1 VAAPNTP
8 DSDLRT
14 SDEARAVDDI
24 SFGETAMSRK
34 DFNAH
39 LQAAYLEVVD
49 NQLRDN
55 DPPETRQT
63 FDRLRTL
70 NIGER
75 DAKLLIASA
84 IACETFEILKHN
96 KPFDKERFIR
106 HLRSLPDQS
115 FLDK

>member
-1 VAAPNTP
+1 MSTI
-8 DSDLRT
+8 S
-14 SDEARAVDDI
+14 SGGFAV
-24 SFGETAMSRK
+24 SRK
-34 DFNAH
+34 DFNPH
-39 LQAAYLEVVD
+39 LQAAYLEVVE

-70 NIGER
+70 NISAR

-84 IACETFEILKHN
+84 VAFETFQIMKHN
-96 KPFDKERFIR
+96 KPFDQARFIR